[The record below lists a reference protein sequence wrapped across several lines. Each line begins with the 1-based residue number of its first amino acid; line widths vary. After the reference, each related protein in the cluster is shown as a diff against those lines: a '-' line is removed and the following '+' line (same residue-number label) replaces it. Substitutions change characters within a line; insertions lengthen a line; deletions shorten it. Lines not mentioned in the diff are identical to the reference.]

1 MGEDQF
7 AQTALV
13 KAVQG
18 AIAVQPQQSG
28 DLRVATPGGVFQVRW
43 DDNASASALGQLA
56 FFGEFLEVSQLFDR
70 WVESCPLEYTSPN
83 APEVR
88 DVLGTWLLSILDGQR
103 RYAHINGLRGDAV
116 APQILAMTRIISD
129 ESLRRALKALAPSID
144 KNCTEDERIK
154 RQAQLD
160 TSTAWMDTVLRES
173 TFAALG
179 TDWILDCDT
188 TVKLLYGNQDGAEI
202 GYNPTKPGRPSHNIH
217 TYWVANLRLVLDAEV
232 KGGKTQ
238 PAKYS
243 LPGLMR
249 LLLALPPE
257 KRPQLVRGDSAFGNE
272 PVMAELEAIGQ
283 AYLTKL
289 RQTAGVKR
297 LIERNW
303 SRQDWQDVGQGS
315 EAVEAQLKLSG
326 WSRARRVVVV
336 RSPVKTNS
344 KVSPGIKTLTSAVE
358 DVTNKKAKR
367 QKNLD
372 FENTEPV
379 KRWDYAVLVTNANY
393 ELTAIS
399 QLYRDRA
406 DCENGFDELKNQ
418 WGWGGY
424 TTQDLER
431 CNLCARAVALIYNWW
446 SWYVRLA
453 HPATRLEAIT
463 SRPLLLAGVARLTEH
478 AGQSRILLTLTH
490 AAGDLIK
497 SMVTN
502 VRKGLDT
509 ILATAPQLTKR
520 ERWAALVRYIVERIL
535 AAKPKKSDQP
545 TLIPSNFSPPLIP
558 ATG

>member
-1 MGEDQF
+1 MGEEKF

-43 DDNASASALGQLA
+43 DENASASALGQLA
-56 FFGEFLEVSQLFDR
+56 FFGEFLEVSGLFQR
-70 WVESCPLEYTSPN
+70 WVENCPLEYTSPN

-103 RYAHINGLRGDAV
+103 RYAHINALRADAV
-116 APQILAMTRIISD
+116 APQILGMTRIISD
-129 ESLRRALKALAPSID
+129 ESLRRALKALAPSIG
-144 KNCTEDERIK
+144 KNCTDDQQLK
-154 RQAQLD
+154 RQTQLD
-160 TSTAWMDTVLRES
+160 KSTAWMDTALRES
-173 TFAALG
+173 TFDALS
-179 TDWILDCDT
+179 TDWILDCDV
-188 TVKLLYGNQDGAEI
+188 TVKLLFGNQDGAEI

-232 KGGKTQ
+232 KGGKTH

-257 KRPQLVRGDSAFGNE
+257 KRPRLVRGDNAFGND
-272 PVMAELEAIGQ
+272 PVLTSLESIDQ
-283 AYLTKL
+283 IYLTKL

-303 SRQDWQDVGQGS
+303 SRQDWQDVGQGN

-326 WSRARRVVVV
+326 WSHARRVVVV
-336 RSPVKTNS
+336 RSVPKTKPVT
-344 KVSPGIKTLTSAVE
+344 AVE
-358 DVTNKKAKR
+358 SVKGKKAKR
-367 QKNLD
+367 QQNLD
-372 FENTEPV
+372 FEDTDPV
-379 KRWDYAVLVTNANY
+379 KRWDYAVLVTNSNY
-393 ELTAIS
+393 ELRAIG

-453 HPATRLEAIT
+453 NPATRLEAIT

-478 AGQSRILLTLTH
+478 AGQSRLLLTLTH
-490 AAGDLIK
+490 SAGDLIK
-497 SMVTN
+497 SMVAN
-502 VRKGLDT
+502 IRKGLDT
-509 ILATAPQLTKR
+509 ILTTAPQLTKR
-520 ERWAALVRYIVERIL
+520 ERWTALVRYIVEKII
-535 AAKPKKSDQP
+535 ATKPKGYAQP
-545 TLIPSNFSPPLIP
+545 TLMPSNFSPPLIP